1 MKAKQ
6 IRQLQNPVGKSEIQK
21 QNISRYEI
29 IQILLDK
36 R

>member
-6 IRQLQNPVGKSEIQK
+6 IRQLQNPGRKSEIQK